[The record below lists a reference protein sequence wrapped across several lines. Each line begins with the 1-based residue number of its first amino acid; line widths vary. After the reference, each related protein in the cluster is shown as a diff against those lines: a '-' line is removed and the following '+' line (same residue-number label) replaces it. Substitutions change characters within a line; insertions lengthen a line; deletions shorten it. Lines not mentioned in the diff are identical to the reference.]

1 MRTLVKTIKFYNDG
15 TYEEILSNAMECENN
30 TDVDVKLQQ
39 LFSSQTTSSKI
50 KYNVAMCILCKEF
63 YQACDFEYIQRSFQY
78 LKNFMNVT
86 AQVIKNKTHTELKLK
101 SEKYKEI
108 IIKYVE
114 QNDDEMKRILL
125 ENVKKCSAD
134 ADRRLIE
141 QYL

>member
-15 TYEEILSNAMECENN
+15 TYEEILPNSIECESN
-30 TDVDVKLQQ
+30 TDIDVKLHQ

-50 KYNVAMCILCKEF
+50 KYNVAMCILCKDF
-63 YQACDFEYIQRSFQY
+63 YQAGEVDYIQRSFQY

-86 AQVIKNKTHTELKLK
+86 SQVIKNKTHTELKLK

-114 QNDDEMKRILL
+114 HNDDEMKRILL
-125 ENVKKCSAD
+125 ENVKKYSAG